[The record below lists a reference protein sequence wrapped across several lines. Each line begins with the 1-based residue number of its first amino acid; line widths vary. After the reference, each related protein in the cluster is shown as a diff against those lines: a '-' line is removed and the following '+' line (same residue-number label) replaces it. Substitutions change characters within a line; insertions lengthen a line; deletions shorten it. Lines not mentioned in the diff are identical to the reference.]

1 MFGHI
6 WNVPDD
12 ILAVKFPVYLSRKK
26 RSVKSEPDLTV
37 ADFEK
42 LRTMRLCKMNLLGF
56 VNGIGD
62 PLGIGSPW
70 YMTLKL
76 LMKKLYQLEAPLSW
90 DEKIR
95 DGNHDEWI
103 HVMTGFGDGTLPG
116 FG

>member
-12 ILAVKFPVYLSRKK
+12 ILAVKFPVNLSRKK

-42 LRTMRLCKMNLLGF
+42 LRTMRLCKTNLLGF

-76 LMKKLYQLEAPLSW
+76 LMKLMLL
-90 DEKIR
+90 
-95 DGNHDEWI
+95 
-103 HVMTGFGDGTLPG
+103 V
-116 FG
+116 